1 MTSPPLRQFLRTKV
15 ERETARVFYKR
26 LSQVPSASKNSTQ
39 LRISNHANHAISSR
53 EGQPPSFQIFEYS
66 PPSGEKKSNP
76 VFRMEIFLYRHTQ
89 ENYPKIAKKKN
100 RKSQLRAL
108 SLLTLALLLLLFSIF
123 PFSSSCSIVE

>member
-53 EGQPPSFQIFEYS
+53 EGHPPSFQIFEYS

-89 ENYPKIAKKKN
+89 ENYPKIAKKK
-100 RKSQLRAL
+100 KSQIAIASPIVADSCAL
-108 SLLTLALLLLLFSIF
+108 ASSFFYFSFLFFLFYS
-123 PFSSSCSIVE
+123 